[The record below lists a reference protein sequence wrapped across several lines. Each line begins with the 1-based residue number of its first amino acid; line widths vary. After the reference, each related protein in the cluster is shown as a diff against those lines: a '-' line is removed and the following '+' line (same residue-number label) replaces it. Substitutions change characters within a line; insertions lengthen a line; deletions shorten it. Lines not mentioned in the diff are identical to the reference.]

1 MKTKYAWSDVRSL
14 NEEAG
19 HCFFSRETMRFF
31 RSSTLGSVSTVTHEK
46 GEVLIFVVK
55 NVFVNHNNKHIPCFK
70 ICLMTTVGEWR
81 GWVEYLAERDN
92 KDDALWLKGLC
103 RKHLKGEDQSSWNP
117 EEIAHILGR
126 ARTGSE
132 QDVKEIARLLGVH
145 VS

>member
-19 HCFFSRETMRFF
+19 HHFFSRETMRFF
-31 RSSTLGSVSTVTHEK
+31 RSSTVGSVSTVTHEK

-55 NVFVNHNNKHIPCFK
+55 NVFVDLDNKHHPYFK
-70 ICLMTTVGEWR
+70 ICIMTAIGERR
-81 GWVEYLAERDN
+81 GWAEYLAERDN
-92 KDDALWLKGLC
+92 KDDALWLKRMC
-103 RKHLKGEDQSSWNP
+103 CKFLKEEDPSSWNP
-117 EEIAHILGR
+117 ETIVHILGR